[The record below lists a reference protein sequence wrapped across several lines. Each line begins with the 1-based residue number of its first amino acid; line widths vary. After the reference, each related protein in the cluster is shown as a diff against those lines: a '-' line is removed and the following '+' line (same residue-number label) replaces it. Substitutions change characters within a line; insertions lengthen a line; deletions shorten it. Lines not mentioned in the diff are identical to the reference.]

1 MNNKFRIP
9 QVSVLWTDTVR
20 VEASWKSGRCNFFR
34 EKKRLNRRSDRKNF
48 HIIETGS
55 MGLAV
60 ERCWWFFVFTTN
72 TKAVTRFLSPLPHFV
87 IFCWSWVN
95 DLQVIR
101 VFSARKANFLLS
113 LFHPMYCHLN
123 RGNCDPQVEQFCWY
137 LVNMSHVP
145 SVGLIKD
152 PWIMF
157 TKRPVDFRWV
167 SSVVFFGSKCTKRLL

>member
-1 MNNKFRIP
+1 MNNQFRIP

-101 VFSARKANFLLS
+101 VFSARKAN
-113 LFHPMYCHLN
+113 
-123 RGNCDPQVEQFCWY
+123 Y
-137 LVNMSHVP
+137 LVSISSNVLSFKSWKLWSTSRTILLIFGKHESCASCRFDQRSLNNVYKTSCRF
-145 SVGLIKD
+145 SVGFFYSFFRIK
-152 PWIMF
+152 
-157 TKRPVDFRWV
+157 VH
-167 SSVVFFGSKCTKRLL
+167 